1 MLVTTQTHNTEV
13 SILSYKHFTLEER
26 KYLQQ
31 LLSEGLSFRKI
42 AGILERSPSTISR
55 EVNRNKAKY
64 KPHRKPDNPYWYNHW
79 HAYRCYIRRRREQVR
94 EALHPET
101 KEWDYI
107 ISGLQKYWSPE
118 TICGRWHMEFPE
130 RKPLC
135 VSTIYRYIKL
145 EKFQGITVKQHLRR
159 RGKFILP
166 RNSCYNSIQPDRII
180 PQWPEEIRNR
190 IRIGDWEGDTVYGGV
205 GKGLLVSLVDRKS
218 RYLRIGFLAK
228 RSAADTRSLI
238 VELLRG
244 LPVNSVS
251 LDNGAEFSEFRKL
264 EEHLHTLVYFAEP
277 HKPWQRGTN
286 ENTND
291 IIRFFFPKG
300 CDFLSVS
307 YEDIR
312 AVENLINNRPRKCLN
327 WRSPAEVFAE
337 CVALA

>member
-1 MLVTTQTHNTEV
+1 M
-13 SILSYKHFTLEER
+13 SYTHFTLKER

-31 LLSEGLSFRKI
+31 LLSEGYSFRKI
-42 AGILERSPSTISR
+42 AEILERSPSTISR

-64 KPHRKPDNPYWYNHW
+64 KPHRKSDNKYWYNHW
-79 HAYRCYIRRRREQVR
+79 RAQNLYIRRRREQVR
-94 EALHPET
+94 AALQPET
-101 KEWDYI
+101 TEWNYI
-107 ISGLQKYWSPE
+107 VAGLQQYWSPE
-118 TICGRWHMEFPE
+118 TICGRWHEKFPAK
-130 RKPLC
+130 KPLC

-145 EKFQGITVKQHLRR
+145 EKFEGITVKQHLRR
-159 RGKFILP
+159 RGKFMLP

-228 RSAADTRSLI
+228 RSASETRDVI
-238 VELLRG
+238 EKLLRG
-244 LPVNSVS
+244 LPVKSIS
-251 LDNGAEFSEFRKL
+251 LDNGSEFSEFRKL

-291 IIRFFFPKG
+291 IVRFFFPKG
-300 CDFLSVS
+300 FDFRTVTD
-307 YEDIR
+307 EDIQF
-312 AVENLINNRPRKCLN
+312 VEDLINNRPRKCLG
-327 WRSPAEVFAE
+327 WKSPADILQES
-337 CVALA
+337 VALA